1 VRAAIDPDPY
11 PAPLKALTRDATG
24 RLIARVKRNAP
35 VLGEHADRWMRALAG
50 DAPPERY
57 FLHPRAFPAV
67 LLPWLLETAIRRQ
80 PSRAFQRDVVY
91 STVAG
96 YFFVRLT
103 DDLMDGEP
111 VAAPVVPLL
120 IVLHA
125 EFEQTY
131 HPYFPPSHAFWDD
144 LARSSYQA
152 AETASRDAGQGRITR
167 EHFLASSARKV
178 AGAKIPIAAVC
189 HRYGR
194 SDLVAPWSAFVDLL
208 GQWHQM
214 LNDMLGWSRDLQRE
228 TPTYFLSEAVER
240 AGPGGSIAEW
250 VVGEGYQWGMGQ
262 LAPWMTDLKAAARQL
277 ESPAL
282 VTYLEGRDRALLA
295 TWAKLRGEMESLR
308 RLARSLRAAGGG
320 GGSSA
325 AGVELGDPTP
335 DGDGRQRHAR
345 QR

>member
-1 VRAAIDPDPY
+1 MQTAIESDPY
-11 PAPLKALTRDATG
+11 PAPLKKITRDAAL
-24 RLIARVKRNAP
+24 RLMQRLKRNAP
-35 VLGEHADRWMRALAG
+35 VLGEHADEWMRALAG

-91 STVAG
+91 STITG
-96 YFFVRLT
+96 YYFVRLT

-131 HPYFPPSHAFWDD
+131 HRHFPARHPFWDV

-152 AETASRDAGQGRITR
+152 AETASKDAGERHITR
-167 EHFLASSARKV
+167 EHFLANSARKV

-189 HRYGR
+189 HRYDR
-194 SDLVAPWSAFVDLL
+194 SDLIAPWSDFVDLL
-208 GQWHQM
+208 GRWHQM
-214 LNDMLGWSRDLQRE
+214 LNDMLGWNRDLQRE
-228 TPTYFLSEAVER
+228 TPTYFLSEGVAR

-250 VVGEGYQWGMGQ
+250 VVSEGYQWGMGQ
-262 LAPWMTDLKAAARQL
+262 LGPWMTDLKAAAREL
-277 ESPAL
+277 GSPAL
-282 VTYLEGRDRALLA
+282 VTYLEDRDRALLA
-295 TWAKLRGEMESLR
+295 TWESIRGEMESLQK
-308 RLARSLRAAGGG
+308 LARSLKTAGRDV
-320 GGSSA
+320 GSSA

>member
-1 VRAAIDPDPY
+1 MQAAIDPDPY

-35 VLGEHADRWMRALAG
+35 NLGEHADQWMRALAG

-67 LLPWLLETAIRRQ
+67 LLPWLVEASIRPK
-80 PSRAFQRDVVY
+80 PSVSFQRDVVY

-96 YFFVRLT
+96 YYFVRLT

-125 EFEQTY
+125 EFEETY
-131 HPYFPPSHAFWDD
+131 HRHFPASHAFWDV

-152 AETASRDAGQGRITR
+152 AETASRDANERHITR

-189 HRYGR
+189 HRYDR
-194 SDLVAPWSAFVDLL
+194 SDLVAPWSDFVDLL
-208 GQWHQM
+208 GRWHQM
-214 LNDMLGWSRDLQRE
+214 LNDMLGWNRDLQRE
-228 TPTYFLSEAVER
+228 TPTYFLSEALAR
-240 AGPGGSIAEW
+240 AGPSGSIAEW
-250 VVGEGYQWGMGQ
+250 VVSDGYQWGMRQ
-262 LAPWMTDLKAAARQL
+262 LAPWMTDLKAAAREL

-282 VTYLEGRDRALLA
+282 VAYLEGRDRALLA
-295 TWAKLRGEMESLR
+295 TWERLRGEMESLR
-308 RLARSLRAAGGG
+308 RLARSLKAARGDV
-320 GGSSA
+320 GSSA

-335 DGDGRQRHAR
+335 DGDGRQRHTR

>member
-1 VRAAIDPDPY
+1 
-11 PAPLKALTRDATG
+11 
-24 RLIARVKRNAP
+24 
-35 VLGEHADRWMRALAG
+35 MRALAG
-50 DAPPERY
+50 DAPPEHY

-67 LLPWLLETAIRRQ
+67 LLPWFLEAAIHRR
-80 PSRAFQRDVVY
+80 PSRSFQRDVVY
-91 STVAG
+91 STIAG
-96 YFFVRLT
+96 YYFVRLT

-111 VAAPVVPLL
+111 VAPPVVPLL

-131 HPYFPPSHAFWDD
+131 HRYFPAGHAFWGA

-152 AETASRDAGQGRITR
+152 AETASRDAGQLRITR

-189 HRYGR
+189 HRYDR
-194 SDLVAPWSAFVDLL
+194 PDLMARWSGFVDLL
-208 GQWHQM
+208 GRWHQM

-228 TPTYFLSEAVER
+228 TPTYFLSEAAAR

-250 VVGEGYQWGMGQ
+250 VVSDGYEWGMGQ
-262 LAPWMTDLKAAARQL
+262 LTPWMADLVAAAGEL

-282 VTYLEGRDRALLA
+282 VTYLDGRDRALLA
-295 TWAKLRGEMESLR
+295 TWGKLRGEMESLR
-308 RLARSLRAAGGG
+308 RLARSLKGVDAGA
-320 GGSSA
+320 SA

-335 DGDGRQRHAR
+335 DGNPPQRHAR